1 MGKFSKALSGIDTE
15 PESQSVPGT
24 QPVPV
29 ATKPAKQGK
38 RNNPEYTQISA
49 YVRRR
54 IFKAVKSQLPVVEK
68 DFGELVDSLLEE
80 WLRNEG
86 FNEENNWGIKQR

>member
-15 PESQSVPGT
+15 PEPQSASDT
-24 QPVPV
+24 QPVKAADKPV
-29 ATKPAKQGK
+29 KQGK
-38 RNNPEYTQISA
+38 RNNPEYTQVSA
-49 YVRRR
+49 YVRRC

-80 WLRNEG
+80 WLRREG
-86 FNEENNWGIKQR
+86 LSEENDWGIRRR